1 MIIDTKLDLF
11 KYGTPKV
18 ITKNLKRILEA
29 PRSCLQRITSR
40 RLLEILQLWRRRLG
54 EWVVLLFLL
63 LTLTQRKTNDT

>member
-18 ITKNLKRILEA
+18 ITKNLKRILEG

-40 RLLEILQLWRRRLG
+40 RFIISLQLWRRRLG
-54 EWVVLLFLL
+54 KWVVLLFLL
-63 LTLTQRKTNDT
+63 LTPTKRKTNE